1 MNVFYDDLFCKENT
15 EDIVFL
21 KEKGYVIQQNNQ
33 IKRMS
38 LNEIYA
44 NLFSYLDDYKNAGFK
59 FINFP
64 DELVSISNDHHKFQC
79 FGKSNSGYFVID
91 IDENIYFIK
100 NKYYSDNLVYEYCF
114 PDINSSQYDEKT
126 INKYSSEFNSGLV
139 IKFVNKNLL
148 DFLNSYSYFLSAI
161 YEIKGNFK
169 SYNQSLSDISKS
181 TAKNLRKKLSKI
193 DTQAVLEYSYWYG
206 MIYSIKSVNVSFN
219 FQLAPYKLTGRI

>member
-1 MNVFYDDLFCKENT
+1 MNIFYDDLFCKENT
-15 EDIVFL
+15 EDIDFL
-21 KEKGYVIQQNNQ
+21 KEKGYVIQQNNS

-64 DELVSISNDHHKFQC
+64 DELISISNNNHQFQC

-91 IDENIYFIK
+91 SDENIYFIN
-100 NKYYSDNLVYEYCF
+100 NKCYSNNLVYEHCF
-114 PDINSSQYDEKT
+114 PNIDSSQYDEKT

-139 IKFVNKNLL
+139 ISFVNKNLL

-169 SYNQSLSDISKS
+169 SYNQSLSDISKL
-181 TAKNLRKKLSKI
+181 TAKNLQKN
-193 DTQAVLEYSYWYG
+193 Y
-206 MIYSIKSVNVSFN
+206 
-219 FQLAPYKLTGRI
+219 PKLTRKQLLNIPIGME